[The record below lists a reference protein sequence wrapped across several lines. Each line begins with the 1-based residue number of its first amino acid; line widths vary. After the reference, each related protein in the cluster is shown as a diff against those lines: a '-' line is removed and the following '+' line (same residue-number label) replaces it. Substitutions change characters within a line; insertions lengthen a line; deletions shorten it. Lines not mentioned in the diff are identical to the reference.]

1 MFQDHMGSRILDLT
15 EWEQGEGESRHV
27 SDWIEAEVVGG
38 LHKGEKSMVVYVEM
52 GGGGDEEGHMKVTPS
67 RALSNPI

>member
-1 MFQDHMGSRILDLT
+1 
-15 EWEQGEGESRHV
+15 
-27 SDWIEAEVVGG
+27 
-38 LHKGEKSMVVYVEM
+38 MVVYVEM